1 MAGDVAG
8 RRFPG
13 GEYLLPA
20 HEGWLWTD
28 AVQGRPSLEGPLTPG
43 IAYMVGLHGGGAGIQ
58 DIMDLL
64 GVAADAGVM
73 MAGVELEVH
82 RPMLPG
88 ERYAVTGEVTSC
100 VRKQGRKAG
109 SFDLVHFV
117 HRLADAAGEPVADV
131 HHSWVIPRGEDGA

>member
-8 RRFPG
+8 RAFPG
-13 GEYLLPA
+13 GTYDLPA

-28 AVQGRPSLEGPLTPG
+28 AVQGTPTLEGPLTPG

-64 GVAADAGVM
+64 EVASDAGVM
-73 MAGVELEVH
+73 MAGVDMEVF
-82 RPMLPG
+82 RPLLPG
-88 ERYAVTGEVTSC
+88 ERYAVTGEVLSS

-109 SFDLVHFV
+109 SFDLVDFV
-117 HRLADAAGEPVADV
+117 HRLTDAGGERVADV
-131 HHSWVIPRGEDGA
+131 RHTWVIPREDA